1 MGKVNL
7 GLDDRSARLIHGKDV
22 WSHIRNLLSGSR
34 RISAAIGYVG
44 ADADAYLPM
53 RGPGTIVVNAGDEA
67 LTTGSTDPNVLLR
80 WTRRGVR
87 VYSLPSLHAKVIQV
101 EGDPS
106 FVLVGSANVSWS
118 SANRL
123 DEAVLLADERETVD
137 EISTAIAAWQ
147 LEAGEPLTQEWLQEA
162 VRRAQ
167 PAPPRPQPEHD
178 PQRSGGS
185 RPSGFEKSVTAVP
198 QSVDSDSFPDLEHAA
213 PEFEPA
219 VAERK
224 PVMPDL
230 EAVAPDVEPAAP
242 DVEPAA
248 PDVEAAAPDVKA
260 AAPDVEPAAP
270 ELEPAAGELD
280 PSASHREPQ
289 TTQHAQ
295 PTDGEPASD
304 DSAHVGQSRSESD
317 TGEYSEPEAP
327 LRPVVWPRPKYIYL
341 ALLTRD
347 GRASDN
353 AQEQLEKLRGE
364 FRAADASG
372 ELDVQ
377 MFWSDQPSRAG
388 KPQPTYRAG
397 WHVVPISVPA
407 SGRPAVLSAVDS
419 PGRVLHSFTDYLVNP
434 ARTYYYLL
442 AHSAGRSITFRRLR
456 ETLATLNEKP
466 SYDHAYMMQHKVT
479 AILELWPE
487 IGYID

>member
-34 RISAAIGYVG
+34 RIAAAIGYVG

-87 VYSLPSLHAKVIQV
+87 VYSLPSLHAKVILV

-137 EISTAIAAWQ
+137 EMSAAIAAWQ

-185 RPSGFEKSVTAVP
+185 RPSGFEKLATAVP
-198 QSVDSDSFPDLEHAA
+198 QSVDSDSFPDPEHAA

-219 VAERK
+219 IAEPK

-230 EAVAPDVEPAAP
+230 EAMAPDVEA
-242 DVEPAA
+242 VA
-248 PDVEAAAPDVKA
+248 PDVEAAAPDVGA
-260 AAPDVEPAAP
+260 VTPDVEPVTP
-270 ELEPAAGELD
+270 ELEPVAAELD
-280 PSASHREPQ
+280 PLASHREPQ

-295 PTDGEPASD
+295 PTDEEPASD
-304 DSAHVGQSRSESD
+304 DSADLGQSRSESD

-327 LRPVVWPRPKYIYL
+327 LPAVVWPRPKYIYL

-487 IGYID
+487 IGYTD